1 MASIGAV
8 IVSETH
14 RGLGLARKMIDT
26 LLDQCDQSIP
36 VVLTATVQGRPVY
49 EKSGFTRLVTLRLT
63 KRKTQTQKR
72 FVCQMT
78 STCLL
83 PMNRTFRVLK
93 H

>member
-1 MASIGAV
+1 
-8 IVSETH
+8 
-14 RGLGLARKMIDT
+14 MIDT

-49 EKSGFTRLVTLRLT
+49 EKIGFHTAGYITT
-63 KRKTQTQKR
+63 YKAQKQPQRR

-78 STCLL
+78 FTCLL
-83 PMNRTFRVLK
+83 PMNRTFRGLK